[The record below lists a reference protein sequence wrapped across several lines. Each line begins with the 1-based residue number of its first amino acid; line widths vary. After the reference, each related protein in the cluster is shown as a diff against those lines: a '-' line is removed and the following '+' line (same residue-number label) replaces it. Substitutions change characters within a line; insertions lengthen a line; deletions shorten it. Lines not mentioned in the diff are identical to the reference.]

1 MREQDNRQLAKV
13 NQLLG
18 SDLQMREQDNRQLA
32 KVNQLLGRSCLL
44 PWLAIL
50 VLNNFLL
57 DKLDQGSML
66 RVSARSMGTLA
77 YIHLFLQS
85 LQKGEVLIG
94 CVVR

>member
-18 SDLQMREQDNRQLA
+18 SDLREQDNRQLA
-32 KVNQLLGRSCLL
+32 KVNQLFGRSCLL
-44 PWLAIL
+44 PWLVIL